1 MANKI
6 GIVLAL
12 DKEKEFTQGMKNATE
27 SVKLCKQEE
36 KNLQEQ
42 FKDSANTL
50 EALTKK
56 QEALSKTQEAYKRAL
71 DQAKNGQKHAVDNY
85 KKCGKALEDL
95 KKDLEKAEDALKDM
109 ERTGDTSSKT
119 YQDQKRAVENLQRA
133 VEKQSAEYAKAEGN
147 ITKWDTKV
155 SKAKSDVEKNS
166 KAVDKNAK
174 HLDEAKNS
182 ADHCATS
189 IDKFG
194 KEVREA
200 GEDADKAGGKVQTLG
215 QKIKDGMAYKLGA
228 MATQGLA
235 ELGDKAVEAAKY
247 VVDVGSSFEASMSNV
262 EALSG
267 AAGGDL
273 DALSRKAQ
281 ELGASTKFS
290 ATEVADAFGYMALAG
305 WDTKS
310 MLDGIDGV
318 LDLAASSGM
327 DLAEASDMVTDNLS
341 AFGLQAQDS
350 TKFADELAYAQSNS
364 NTTAEQLG
372 DAFQRCA
379 SNMAAAGQDVET
391 TTSFLAAFADQ
402 GLKGH
407 EAGTK
412 LAAIMRDIA
421 RHMEDGAI
429 EINGTSIAV
438 QDANGN
444 FRDLTDIMGDVEAAT
459 YGMGDA
465 ERAAELQSIFTADSI
480 QGINMILQAGVD
492 DIGAFEEALRN
503 SDGTAANVANT
514 MQDNLK
520 GAVTELGSATEGL
533 GIALYDHVSGPLTSA
548 VDLATNLISGITKA
562 ITPQKTE
569 LEAFIDDIG
578 RGNSEVQG
586 LLDSAEKEVAN
597 AEAKVGELE
606 VYKDTILELQAIINN
621 GGELDTYQL
630 YQMQNAV
637 NAVKDDVPGIGENFD
652 AVTGKIDLSTKA
664 IEDMFKAAEQGAMN
678 NALMK
683 AMESDMQ
690 AYADALVNQAKATAA
705 AKEAQKELDEYVA
718 QYGQDTITRLSQN
731 INDPIYQGY
740 QRLKDAAN
748 TANAAVE
755 ESGKQ
760 AEQAQKEMDLLKQAS
775 ADLTKEQGQ
784 LADEMN
790 GNATAT
796 EGARQEHLAL
806 KKAQQETASSSKSA
820 ASALDD
826 ESDSADD
833 AAKAVQDAAKAQY
846 DAAKEIQSAHET
858 AAKTISE
865 AYDSAKSSIDQA
877 LGFNAFEEWEQD
889 SENGISK
896 LQQSL
901 DSQVQGLT
909 KYAENLQT
917 VTNHVGHEITPEF
930 LQYLQDMGTDGA
942 QLMQELANALSTGD
956 TGKVEKLMNSYTEAM
971 DKKDE
976 ISSVMAANKVAAQIG
991 AKELGSTE
999 IEWTGVD
1006 NAVSY
1011 LQEAGGKISDET
1023 LSAFQQAEAAA
1034 QEAGVKIPDGLVSGI
1049 EAGVENPEQALSHA
1063 TDLLEAAIEGQA
1075 SGLLEIAQNAGI
1087 QIPQSIQDGIAAGG
1101 DAAQTA
1107 MTELLSLISEAAS
1120 DAEGTA
1126 QEAGETVGDAV
1137 TTAVEDKESA
1147 ASSAGSI
1154 LASGAATGAKGKTSE
1169 MTSAGTSLGSSLA
1182 NGINSQQGAARGA
1195 GMLVAMAAR
1204 SGASGVGGFSGIGAN
1219 MASGIASG
1227 IRSNGSAITDA
1238 LVAQVHAAVAAAKN
1252 AAQIK
1257 SPSRVFR
1264 DQVGKQISA
1273 GIAVGIKQSTK
1284 DTVDAATAQMNK
1296 TLAAV
1301 QAWAVKNKAK
1311 FGGTGQQWAD
1321 NVAYMWQKLA
1331 DVEVRNK
1338 FGISKTKKSSNG
1350 KTEKK
1355 STEEYYND
1363 IYRAAQ
1369 QYMKNVQALYHT
1381 SDKQELEY
1389 WKKVKKGLKRGTQA
1403 WFDACAE
1410 IQRLQDEI
1418 RENEKQAAADA
1429 RAQILSDAETYVKEQ
1444 KDMNRMSVSQE
1455 VAYWRKIRE
1464 QLKRGTEEWK
1474 TATQNIIDCKE
1485 RIGTIK
1491 VADTILDNYS
1501 TYYDVS
1507 LKAEMDYWYKVRLQ
1521 YSAGTEKRIE
1531 ADQKYLAAKKKYN
1544 EKLKDIED
1552 DYAEK
1557 IADTNQKYTDAL
1569 KSRKEDIL
1577 SSYDLF
1583 DYFESSSA
1591 TGDELLYNLQT
1602 QARGYEEWNKS
1613 IEELQNKGILSD
1625 DLIKQL
1631 IDRGPSS
1638 IASIKALLT
1647 LTNDQ
1652 LKEYQKAYNDKE
1664 AVAEARAKKDTAD
1677 LKTEVANEIK
1687 DLKKQQSRE
1696 LADINREINA
1706 DLLSLADNIRSIAED
1721 QTSALVAAFVAVGS
1735 QMAASTG
1742 NSVSSTVTGAAGI
1755 SQAIINGAQQS
1766 VNAQQKGQSASEAVK
1781 AVSAAA
1787 AKKVADA
1794 EKAVETAKN
1803 AYEKAKAATSSAK
1816 SKQASA
1822 KATLTEAR
1830 NSLSGL
1836 KKSKMIITDRQRQA
1850 AEDAVNRA
1858 DSMYK
1863 MTVNAVHKAQAA
1875 ETAAQNELLK
1885 RQKALS
1891 ALRAQG
1897 YRSGSRRI
1905 GTDGL
1910 IWMDEALATAGPEM
1924 IVRKNDNAIL
1934 TRAQA
1939 SDAII
1944 PANLVDNLF
1953 KWGAIDPTTLNTASM
1968 ASLNQR
1974 LLEGYQ
1980 ASMKANTQQVTRLDQ
1995 MLSLMSEFMP
2005 YLADRMTAPIQSRD
2019 AVTVMSNDI
2028 SRDMA
2033 ARARRHR

>member
-95 KKDLEKAEDALKDM
+95 KKDLDKAEDALKDM
-109 ERTGDTSSKT
+109 EKAGDTTSKA
-119 YQDQKRAVENLQRA
+119 YRDQKKAVENLQKA
-133 VEKQSAEYAKAEGN
+133 VEKQSTEYAKAEGN

-200 GEDADKAGGKVQTLG
+200 GEDADKAGGQVQTLG

-247 VVDVGSSFEASMSNV
+247 IVDVGSSFEASMSNV

-267 AAGGDL
+267 AAGGEL
-273 DALSRKAQ
+273 DALSGKAQ
-281 ELGASTKFS
+281 ELGASTKYS

-305 WDTKS
+305 WDTQS

-318 LDLAASSGM
+318 LNLAAASGM
-327 DLAEASDMVTDNLS
+327 ELAQASDIVTDQLS
-341 AFGLQAQDS
+341 AFGLQASDAG
-350 TKFADELAYAQSNS
+350 KFVDEMAFAQAHS
-364 NTTAEQLG
+364 NTTTEQLA
-372 DAFQRCA
+372 DAFGNCA
-379 SNMAAAGQDVET
+379 ANMHAAGQDVET
-391 TTSFLAAFADQ
+391 TTSFLEAFANQ
-402 GLKGH
+402 GIKGS

-412 LAAIMRDIA
+412 LSAIMRDITA
-421 RHMEDGAI
+421 KMKDGKI
-429 EINGTSIAV
+429 QIGDTAV
-438 QDANGN
+438 AVTDANGN
-444 FRDLTDIMGDVEAAT
+444 FRDLTDILSDVEAAT
-459 YGMGDA
+459 AGMGDA
-465 ERAAELQSIFTADSI
+465 ERAAALSTTFTSRSV
-480 QGINMILQAGVD
+480 GGLNMILTEGMD
-492 DIGAFEEALRN
+492 NISGYEDALRN
-503 SDGTAANVANT
+503 ADGTASNMAST

-520 GAVTELGSATEGL
+520 GAVTELNSATEGL

-548 VDLATNLISGITKA
+548 VDLATNLISGITKV
-562 ITPQKTE
+562 ISPQKTE

-586 LLDSAEKEVAN
+586 LLDSAEQEMAN
-597 AEAKVGELE
+597 AETKVGELE
-606 VYKDTILELQAIINN
+606 VYKDTILELQGIIDS
-621 GGELDTYQL
+621 GGELDTFQL

-637 NAVKDDVPGIGENFD
+637 NAVKNDVPGIAENFD
-652 AVTGKIDLSTKA
+652 EVTGKIDLSTQA
-664 IEDMFKAAEQGAMN
+664 IENMFKAAEQGAMN
-678 NALMK
+678 NAIQK
-683 AMESDMQ
+683 AMETDTQ
-690 AYADALVNQAKATAA
+690 AYADALVNQAKASAA
-705 AKEAQKELDEYVA
+705 AKQAAEQLAEETAKHAEEIELANQLGQTYTNETLVKLNHQYEQAAIAEEEA
-718 QYGQDTITRLSQN
+718 
-731 INDPIYQGY
+731 
-740 QRLKDAAN
+740 
-748 TANAAVE
+748 
-755 ESGKQ
+755 GKQ
-760 AEQAQKEMDLLKQAS
+760 AAQAKESYDLLAEAAKE
-775 ADLTKEQGQ
+775 LTTEQGE
-784 LADEMN
+784 LSDEMN

-796 EGARQEHLAL
+796 EGARQEHLEL
-806 KKAQQETASSSKSA
+806 KKAQQEAAASSHAA

-999 IEWTGVD
+999 IEWTGLD
-1006 NAVSY
+1006 SAVSY

-1049 EAGVENPEQALSHA
+1049 EAGAENPEAALSHA
-1063 TDLLEAAIEGQA
+1063 TDLLQAAIEGQA

-1107 MTELLSLISEAAS
+1107 MTELLALISQAAS
-1120 DAEGTA
+1120 DAEGSA
-1126 QEAGETVGDAV
+1126 QEAGES
-1137 TTAVEDKESA
+1137 TADNVISSIEDKEGD
-1147 ASSAGSI
+1147 ASSAGST

-1169 MTSAGTSLGSSLA
+1169 MTSAGTSLGSALA
-1182 NGINSQQGAARGA
+1182 NGVNNQQGAARGA

-1204 SGASGVGGFSGIGAN
+1204 SGASGVGGFYDVGYNIAMGVKSGIEAG
-1219 MASGIASG
+1219 
-1227 IRSNGSAITDA
+1227 RSSVVN
-1238 LVAQVHAAVAAAKN
+1238 AAVAMVNAAKQGAN
-1252 AAQIK
+1252 DAAGIH
-1257 SPSRVFR
+1257 SPSTVFR

-1301 QAWAVKNKAK
+1301 QAWALKNKSK

-1331 DVEVRNK
+1331 DVEVKNK
-1338 FGISKTKKSSNG
+1338 FGIGKTKTSSNG

-1429 RAQILSDAETYVKEQ
+1429 RAQILSDAETYVKEM
-1444 KDMNRMSVSQE
+1444 KDMNKMSVAQE
-1455 VAYWRKIRE
+1455 IAYWRKIRE
-1464 QLKRGTEEWK
+1464 QLKRGSEEWK

-1485 RIGTIK
+1485 RIGTVK

-1531 ADQKYLAAKKKYN
+1531 ADQKYLEAKKKYN
-1544 EKLKDIED
+1544 EKLKEIED
-1552 DYAEK
+1552 DYAQK
-1557 IADTNQKYTDAL
+1557 IAETNQKYTDAL
-1569 KSRKEDIL
+1569 NTRKEEIL
-1577 SSYDLF
+1577 SAYDLF

-1591 TGDELLYNLQT
+1591 SGSELLFNMQT

-1625 DLIKQL
+1625 DLMQQL
-1631 IDRGPSS
+1631 IDKGPSS

-1652 LKEYQKAYNDKE
+1652 LKDYQKAYDDKE
-1664 AVAEARAKKDTAD
+1664 AAAEARAKKDTAD
-1677 LKTEVANEIK
+1677 LKAEVDSE
-1687 DLKKQQSRE
+1687 LKELRKQQSAE
-1696 LADINREINA
+1696 LAEINKEINA
-1706 DLLSLADNIRSIAED
+1706 DLLSLAGNIRSIAED
-1721 QTSALVAAFVAVGS
+1721 QTAALVAAFTAAGS
-1735 QMAASTG
+1735 KMTASTG
-1742 NSVSSTVTGAAGI
+1742 SSVSSTITGDAGI
-1755 SQAIINGAQQS
+1755 SSAILTDASKAVKSQNRGMTADKA
-1766 VNAQQKGQSASEAVK
+1766 VAKADYERRLKNAQAEATAAQK
-1781 AVSAAA
+1781 AVTN
-1787 AKKVADA
+1787 A
-1794 EKAVETAKN
+1794 EKALTTANSALTKAQKALDTAKAKQKTVNANKKSTAKQKTDAKN
-1803 AYEKAKAATSSAK
+1803 AVTNAATTVNSAK
-1816 SKQASA
+1816 SAVSKA
-1822 KATLTEAR
+1822 KTTLADAKKTLKEKNAAVEAI
-1830 NSLSGL
+1830 
-1836 KKSKMIITDRQRQA
+1836 KKA
-1850 AEDAVNRA
+1850 
-1858 DSMYK
+1858 
-1863 MTVNAVHKAQAA
+1863 
-1875 ETAAQNELLK
+1875 
-1885 RQKALS
+1885 
-1891 ALRAQG
+1891 G
-1897 YRSGSRRI
+1897 YRSGTRRI
-1905 GTDGL
+1905 GADGL
-1910 IWMDEALATAGPEM
+1910 IWMDEELSTVGPEM

-1939 SDAII
+1939 NDTII
-1944 PANLVDNLF
+1944 PANLADNLF
-1953 KWGAIDPTTLNTASM
+1953 KWGAIDPAMLNTASM

-1980 ASMKANTQQVTRLDQ
+1980 ASMKANAQQVTRLDQ